1 MPRRSERIL
10 TRPDFS
16 FQRALYKSMGYTDQD
31 LDKPMIAVVNAH
43 STVVPGHYPLNDI
56 ANFVR
61 EGIREA
67 GGTPVQFG
75 VIGACDGIAQGHIGM
90 RYILPTRDAI
100 ANDIELMVQA
110 HQLDGIVLLGSC
122 DKTVPGMLMAAARLD
137 IPAILVNAGPMEG
150 GIEFSGKASDAATVS
165 EALGLYTAGTI
176 TLDQVIELENEAC
189 PGCGSC
195 SFLGTANTMC
205 ILAEGLGMS
214 LPGSAM
220 IPAVDH
226 KRLQVAKESGLQ
238 IVKLVQQ
245 GLTARKIITRKSLE
259 NAIRLNMA
267 IGGSTNATLH
277 LPAIAYEAEV
287 ELNLNIFEELSNT
300 TPHIAKMN
308 PAAAPNVV
316 DFHKA
321 GGVAAVYN
329 ALMPLLYSDELS
341 VTGHTIRENVEGSKS
356 KNTTVIRSLE
366 EPFSLTGGLAILRGN
381 LSPDSAVCKPAAIL
395 PKMWNFSGPARVFDG
410 EDDAITA
417 ISTGKIS
424 HGDCIVIRYEGP
436 QGGPGMPEMYKPLKV
451 LEGLGLGE
459 SVMLVT
465 DGRFSG
471 SNRGGLVGHVSPEA
485 AAGGPLAIVNE
496 GDLIEVDIPGRR
508 LDLMVSDEEIQIRL
522 NRWTKP
528 AKKITSGYLN
538 LYSRLVESADK
549 GAIIKHRD

>member
-16 FQRALYKSMGYTDQD
+16 FQRALYKSMGYSDQD
-31 LDKPMIAVVNAH
+31 LEKPMIAVVNAH
-43 STVVPGHYPLNDI
+43 STVVPGHFSLNDI
-56 ANFVR
+56 ATLVR

-67 GGTPVQFG
+67 GGTPVDFG
-75 VIGACDGIAQGHIGM
+75 VI
-90 RYILPTRDAI
+90 
-100 ANDIELMVQA
+100 
-110 HQLDGIVLLGSC
+110 GSC

-150 GIEFSGKASDAATVS
+150 GMEFKGKAADAATVS
-165 EALGLYTAGTI
+165 EALGLFTAGTI
-176 TLDQVIELENEAC
+176 TMDQVIELENKAC
-189 PGCGSC
+189 PSCGSC

-220 IPAVDH
+220 IPAVDPQ
-226 KRLQVAKESGLQ
+226 RLQVAKESGQQ
-238 IVKLVQQ
+238 IVKLVEQ

-277 LPAIAYEAEV
+277 LPAIAYEAEI
-287 ELNLNIFEELSNT
+287 ELNLDVFDELSNT

-321 GGVAAVYN
+321 GGVPAVYN
-329 ALMPLLYSDELS
+329 TLMPLLHGDELS
-341 VTGHTIRENVEGSKS
+341 VTGNTIKENVAGATS
-356 KNTTVIRSLE
+356 KNTAIISSLE
-366 EPFSLTGGLAILRGN
+366 DPFSRTGGLAILRGN
-381 LSPDSAVCKPAAIL
+381 LAPDSAVCKPAAIL
-395 PKMWNFSGPARVFDG
+395 PSMWNFSGPARVFDS
-410 EDDAITA
+410 EDEAIDAITN
-417 ISTGKIS
+417 GKIS
-424 HGDCIVIRYEGP
+424 PGDCIVIRYEGP

-451 LEGLGLGE
+451 MDGMGLGE

-485 AAGGPLAIVNE
+485 AAGGPLAIVHE
-496 GDLIEVDIPGRR
+496 GDTIVVDIPGRR
-508 LDLMVSDEEIQIRL
+508 LELKVSDEEIQVRL
-522 NRWTKP
+522 SQWTKP

-538 LYSRLVESADK
+538 LYSSLVESADK